1 MKLIMIM
8 EDGRGGQLMDL
19 PDEDSIEFNMQILGA
34 VSYNLLPDDFNIHG
48 DHPTLMD
55 EIKGPLPGHL
65 LYEGP
70 E

>member
-8 EDGRGGQLMDL
+8 EDGRGGQIMDL
-19 PDEDSIEFNMQILGA
+19 PDEESINFNMQILGA
-34 VSYNLLPDDFNIHG
+34 VDYNLLPDDFNIHG
-48 DHPTLMD
+48 DYPELMD
-55 EIKGPLPGHL
+55 AIKGPLPGHE